1 MTARLADT
9 TDLVQKTIG
18 SYSAAIGGRWEN
30 EMTAIAERPHVVI
43 AGAGFAG
50 LYAARSLRTAPVRVT
65 IVDRRNHHLFQP
77 LLYQVATAGLAAP
90 DIASPIR
97 GILRRQANATVLL
110 AEVKHID
117 PKRRLLVLDAGE
129 LAYDFL
135 ILATGSTPN
144 YFGHDEWAQHAP
156 GLKTVEDAFEI
167 RRQVLLAFEAA
178 EREPDTDKQRAY
190 LTFGIVGAGPTGVE
204 LAGILR
210 EIAQH
215 TLARDF
221 RNFDPRSTRVVLIDA
236 ADRVLPTFPEALSQ
250 KARVMLEALGV
261 EVRTSLQVIDLD
273 ASGLTLAPTA
283 SSETAPERIY
293 ASTVLWAAGV
303 KASALAESLNT
314 PRDEWGRVYVEP
326 DLSVSGYPELF
337 VVGDL
342 ARVDRDNQPVPAM
355 APAAI
360 QEGRHAASTINAA
373 LRGSPRSSF
382 QYKDRGMLAAIGR
395 RAGVAS
401 IYGHSFSGFIAWF
414 LWLTVHITSLI
425 GFRNR
430 LVVLFE
436 WSWAYFTYQRSARV
450 ILSQMR

>member
-1 MTARLADT
+1 M
-9 TDLVQKTIG
+9 
-18 SYSAAIGGRWEN
+18 SATG
-30 EMTAIAERPHVVI
+30 ERPHVVI

-50 LYAARSLRTAPVRVT
+50 LYAARSLKTAPVRVT

-77 LLYQVATAGLAAP
+77 LLYQVATAGLSAP

-97 GILRRQANATVLL
+97 GILREQANATVLL
-110 AEVKHID
+110 AEI
-117 PKRRLLVLDAGE
+117 KRVNPNRRCLVLDGGE

-144 YFGHDEWAQHAP
+144 YFGHDEWAQHATS
-156 GLKTVEDAFEI
+156 LKSVEDAFEI

-178 EREPDTDKQRAY
+178 ERETDPDKQRAH
-190 LTFGIVGAGPTGVE
+190 LTFAIVGAGPTGSE
-204 LAGILR
+204 LAGVLR

-221 RNFDPRSTRVVLIDA
+221 RNFDPGSTRVVLIDA
-236 ADRVLPTFPEALSQ
+236 ADRVLPTFPEPLSQ

-261 EVRTSLQVIDLD
+261 EVQTSSQVVDIDAL
-273 ASGLTLAPTA
+273 GLTLTSTTSLA
-283 SSETAPERIY
+283 TAPEKISAR
-293 ASTVLWAAGV
+293 TVLWAAGV
-303 KASALAESLNT
+303 KASPLAESLNT
-314 PRDEWGRVYVEP
+314 PRDEWDRLYVEP
-326 DLSVSGYPELF
+326 DLSVPGYPELF

-342 ARVDRDNQPVPAM
+342 AHVDHDGQPVPAM
-355 APAAI
+355 APPAI
-360 QEGRHAASTINAA
+360 QEGRHAANMIQAV
-373 LRGSPRSSF
+373 LRGRRRTSF
-382 QYKDRGMLAAIGR
+382 HYKDRGMLAAIGR

-401 IYGHSFSGFIAWF
+401 IFGCNFSGLIAWF
-414 LWLTVHITSLI
+414 LWLVVHIASLI

-450 ILSQMR
+450 ILPKIR

>member
-1 MTARLADT
+1 
-9 TDLVQKTIG
+9 
-18 SYSAAIGGRWEN
+18 
-30 EMTAIAERPHVVI
+30 MTAIAERPHVVI

-65 IVDRRNHHLFQP
+65 IVDRQNHHLFQP
-77 LLYQVATAGLAAP
+77 LLYQVATAGLSAP

-97 GILRRQANATVLL
+97 GILRQQANTTVLL
-110 AEVKHID
+110 AEIEHVNPNH
-117 PKRRLLVLDAGE
+117 RCLVLDSGE

-156 GLKTVEDAFEI
+156 GLKNIQDAFEV

-178 EREPDTDKQRAY
+178 EREPDTEKQRAY
-190 LTFGIVGAGPTGVE
+190 LTFGIVGAGPTGAE

-236 ADRVLPTFPEALSQ
+236 AERVLPTFPEPLSQ

-261 EVRTSLQVIDLD
+261 EIQTSSQVVDIDE
-273 ASGLTLAPTA
+273 SGLTLTSTAPLA
-283 SSETAPERIY
+283 TAPERIS
-293 ASTVLWAAGV
+293 ARTVLWAAGV
-303 KASALAESLNT
+303 KASPLAESLNT
-314 PRDEWGRVYVEP
+314 PQDEWGRVYVES
-326 DLSVSGYPELF
+326 DLSVPGYPELF

-342 ARVDRDNQPVPAM
+342 AHVDRDDQPVPAM
-355 APAAI
+355 APPAI
-360 QEGRHAASTINAA
+360 QEGRHAANVIQAV
-373 LRGSPRSSF
+373 LRGHPRTSF
-382 QYKDRGMLAAIGR
+382 HYKDRGMLAAIGR

-401 IYGHSFSGFIAWF
+401 IYGRSFSGLIAWF
-414 LWLTVHITSLI
+414 LWLVVHIASLI

-436 WSWAYFTYQRSARV
+436 WSWAYFTYKRSARV

>member
-1 MTARLADT
+1 M
-9 TDLVQKTIG
+9 
-18 SYSAAIGGRWEN
+18 SATG
-30 EMTAIAERPHVVI
+30 ERPHVVI

-50 LYAARSLRTAPVRVT
+50 LYAARSLKTAPVRVT

-77 LLYQVATAGLAAP
+77 LLYRVATAGLSAP

-97 GILRRQANATVLL
+97 GILREQANATVLL
-110 AEVKHID
+110 AEI
-117 PKRRLLVLDAGE
+117 KRVNPNRRCLVLDGGE

-144 YFGHDEWAQHAP
+144 YFGHDEWTQHATS
-156 GLKTVEDAFEI
+156 LKSVEDAFEI

-178 EREPDTDKQRAY
+178 ERETDPDKQRAH
-190 LTFGIVGAGPTGVE
+190 LTFAIVGAGPTGSE
-204 LAGILR
+204 LAGALR

-221 RNFDPRSTRVVLIDA
+221 RNFDPGSTRVVLIDA
-236 ADRVLPTFPEALSQ
+236 ADRVLPTFPEPLSQ

-261 EVRTSLQVIDLD
+261 EVQTSSQVVDIDAL
-273 ASGLTLAPTA
+273 GLTLTSTTSLA
-283 SSETAPERIY
+283 TAPEKISARTI
-293 ASTVLWAAGV
+293 LWAAGV
-303 KASALAESLNT
+303 KASPLAESLNT
-314 PRDEWGRVYVEP
+314 PRDEWDRLYVEP
-326 DLSVSGYPELF
+326 DLSVPGYPELF

-342 ARVDRDNQPVPAM
+342 AHVDHDGQPVPAM
-355 APAAI
+355 APPAI
-360 QEGRHAASTINAA
+360 QEGRHAANMIQAV
-373 LRGSPRSSF
+373 LRGHPRTSF
-382 QYKDRGMLAAIGR
+382 HYKDRGMLAAIGR

-401 IYGHSFSGFIAWF
+401 IFGCNFSGLIAWF
-414 LWLTVHITSLI
+414 LWLVVHIASLI

-450 ILSQMR
+450 ILPKIR

>member
-1 MTARLADT
+1 M
-9 TDLVQKTIG
+9 
-18 SYSAAIGGRWEN
+18 SATG
-30 EMTAIAERPHVVI
+30 ERPHVVI

-50 LYAARSLRTAPVRVT
+50 LYAARSLKTAPVRVT

-77 LLYQVATAGLAAP
+77 LLYQVATAGLSAP

-97 GILRRQANATVLL
+97 GILREQANATVLL
-110 AEVKHID
+110 AEI
-117 PKRRLLVLDAGE
+117 KRVNPNRRCLVLDGGE

-144 YFGHDEWAQHAP
+144 YFGHDEWAQHATS
-156 GLKTVEDAFEI
+156 LKSVEDAFEI

-178 EREPDTDKQRAY
+178 ERETDPDKQRAH
-190 LTFGIVGAGPTGVE
+190 LTFAIVGAGPTGSE
-204 LAGILR
+204 LAGVLR

-221 RNFDPRSTRVVLIDA
+221 RNFDPGSTRVILIDA
-236 ADRVLPTFPEALSQ
+236 ADRVLPTFPEPLSQ

-261 EVRTSLQVIDLD
+261 EVQTSSQVVDIDAL
-273 ASGLTLAPTA
+273 GLTLTSTTSLA
-283 SSETAPERIY
+283 TAPEKISAR
-293 ASTVLWAAGV
+293 TVLWAAGV
-303 KASALAESLNT
+303 KASPLAESLNT
-314 PRDEWGRVYVEP
+314 PRDEWDRLYVEP
-326 DLSVSGYPELF
+326 DLSVPGYPELF

-342 ARVDRDNQPVPAM
+342 AHVDHDGQPVPAM
-355 APAAI
+355 APPAI
-360 QEGRHAASTINAA
+360 QEGRHAANMIQAV
-373 LRGSPRSSF
+373 LRGHPRTSF
-382 QYKDRGMLAAIGR
+382 HYKDRGMLAAIGR

-401 IYGHSFSGFIAWF
+401 IFGCNFSGLIAWF
-414 LWLTVHITSLI
+414 LWLVVHIASLI

-450 ILSQMR
+450 ILPKIR

>member
-1 MTARLADT
+1 M
-9 TDLVQKTIG
+9 
-18 SYSAAIGGRWEN
+18 SATG
-30 EMTAIAERPHVVI
+30 ERPHVVI

-50 LYAARSLRTAPVRVT
+50 LYAARSLKTAPVRVT

-77 LLYQVATAGLAAP
+77 LLYQVATAGLSAP

-97 GILRRQANATVLL
+97 GILREQANATVLL
-110 AEVKHID
+110 AEI
-117 PKRRLLVLDAGE
+117 KRVNPNHRCLVLDGGE

-144 YFGHDEWAQHAP
+144 YFGHDEWAQHATS
-156 GLKTVEDAFEI
+156 LKSVEDAFEI

-178 EREPDTDKQRAY
+178 ERETDPDKQRAH
-190 LTFGIVGAGPTGVE
+190 LTFAIVGAGPTGSE
-204 LAGILR
+204 LAGVLR

-221 RNFDPRSTRVVLIDA
+221 RNFDPGSTRVVLIDA
-236 ADRVLPTFPEALSQ
+236 ADRVLPTFPEPLSQ

-261 EVRTSLQVIDLD
+261 EVQTSSQVVDIDAL
-273 ASGLTLAPTA
+273 GLTLTSTTSLA
-283 SSETAPERIY
+283 TAPEKISAR
-293 ASTVLWAAGV
+293 TVLWAAGV
-303 KASALAESLNT
+303 KASPLAESLNT
-314 PRDEWGRVYVEP
+314 PRDEWDRLYVEP
-326 DLSVSGYPELF
+326 DLSVPGYPELF

-342 ARVDRDNQPVPAM
+342 AHVDHDGQPVPAM
-355 APAAI
+355 APPAI
-360 QEGRHAASTINAA
+360 QEGRHAANMIQAV
-373 LRGSPRSSF
+373 LRGRPRTSF
-382 QYKDRGMLAAIGR
+382 HYKDRGMLAAIGR

-401 IYGHSFSGFIAWF
+401 IFGCNFSGLIAWF
-414 LWLTVHITSLI
+414 LWLVVHIASLI

-450 ILSQMR
+450 ILPKIR

>member
-1 MTARLADT
+1 M
-9 TDLVQKTIG
+9 
-18 SYSAAIGGRWEN
+18 SATG
-30 EMTAIAERPHVVI
+30 ERPHVVI

-50 LYAARSLRTAPVRVT
+50 LYAARSLKTAPVRVT

-77 LLYQVATAGLAAP
+77 LLYQVATAGLSAP

-97 GILRRQANATVLL
+97 GILREQANATVLL
-110 AEVKHID
+110 AEI
-117 PKRRLLVLDAGE
+117 KRVNPNRRCLVLDGGE

-144 YFGHDEWAQHAP
+144 YFGHDEWAQHATS
-156 GLKTVEDAFEI
+156 LKSVEDAFEI

-178 EREPDTDKQRAY
+178 ERETDPDKQRAH
-190 LTFGIVGAGPTGVE
+190 LTFAIVGAGPTGSE
-204 LAGILR
+204 LAGVLR

-221 RNFDPRSTRVVLIDA
+221 RNFDPGSTRVVLIDA
-236 ADRVLPTFPEALSQ
+236 ADRVLPTFPEPLSQ

-261 EVRTSLQVIDLD
+261 EVQTSSQVVDIDAL
-273 ASGLTLAPTA
+273 GLTLTSTTSLA
-283 SSETAPERIY
+283 TAPEKISAR
-293 ASTVLWAAGV
+293 TVLWAAGV
-303 KASALAESLNT
+303 KASPLAESLNT
-314 PRDEWGRVYVEP
+314 PRDEWDRLYVEP
-326 DLSVSGYPELF
+326 DLSVPGYPELF

-342 ARVDRDNQPVPAM
+342 AHVDHDGQPVPAM
-355 APAAI
+355 APPAI
-360 QEGRHAASTINAA
+360 QEGRHAANMIQAV
-373 LRGSPRSSF
+373 LRGHPRTSF
-382 QYKDRGMLAAIGR
+382 HYKDRGMLAAIGR

-401 IYGHSFSGFIAWF
+401 IFGCNFSGLIAWF
-414 LWLTVHITSLI
+414 LWLVVHIASLI

-450 ILSQMR
+450 ILPKI

>member
-1 MTARLADT
+1 M
-9 TDLVQKTIG
+9 
-18 SYSAAIGGRWEN
+18 SATG
-30 EMTAIAERPHVVI
+30 ERPHVVI

-50 LYAARSLRTAPVRVT
+50 LYAARSLKTAPVRVT

-77 LLYQVATAGLAAP
+77 LLYQVATAGLSAP

-97 GILRRQANATVLL
+97 GILREQANATVLL
-110 AEVKHID
+110 AEI
-117 PKRRLLVLDAGE
+117 KRVNPNRRCLVLDGGE

-144 YFGHDEWAQHAP
+144 YFGHDEWAQHATS
-156 GLKTVEDAFEI
+156 LKNVEDAFEI

-178 EREPDTDKQRAY
+178 ERETDPDKQRAH
-190 LTFGIVGAGPTGVE
+190 LTFAIVGAGPTGSE
-204 LAGILR
+204 LAGVLR

-221 RNFDPRSTRVVLIDA
+221 RNFDPGSTRVVLIDA
-236 ADRVLPTFPEALSQ
+236 ADRVLPTFPEPLSQ

-261 EVRTSLQVIDLD
+261 EVQTSSQVVDIDAL
-273 ASGLTLAPTA
+273 GLTLTSTTSLA
-283 SSETAPERIY
+283 TAPEKISAR
-293 ASTVLWAAGV
+293 TVLWAAGV
-303 KASALAESLNT
+303 KASPLAESLNT
-314 PRDEWGRVYVEP
+314 PRDEWDRLYVEP
-326 DLSVSGYPELF
+326 DLSVPGYPELF

-342 ARVDRDNQPVPAM
+342 AHVDHDGQPVPAM
-355 APAAI
+355 APPAI
-360 QEGRHAASTINAA
+360 QEGRHAENMIQAVI
-373 LRGSPRSSF
+373 RGHPRTSF
-382 QYKDRGMLAAIGR
+382 HYKDRGMLAAIGR

-401 IYGHSFSGFIAWF
+401 IFGCNFSGLIAWF
-414 LWLTVHITSLI
+414 LWLVVHIASLI

-450 ILSQMR
+450 ILPKIR